1 MFAYC
6 STLCPGI
13 KNFYLNRKTPQKISK
28 KLKNKSYGYLIIKP
42 FLTFIFNHKKQN
54 KKMQIKTFTLKTIN
68 FSYISI

>member
-28 KLKNKSYGYLIIKP
+28 KLKNKSYGNLIIKP

-54 KKMQIKTFTLKTIN
+54 KKMQKKTFTWKTIN